1 MVEIQFNTKSL
12 PNFSIFAMLYLLYFQ
27 TPSRKGKTLNMA
39 TAQTLREKFSFTS
52 SVAADVWTPK
62 PNAKAYEWWYFD
74 AISDDGRDAVVI
86 IFLDNFIFSPRYN
99 RIKGEGDAN
108 PKSEIPNPKSG
119 VPAVA
124 FTFYRDGKP
133 IYRAIN
139 EFGGDEFAA
148 SSDAPEC
155 TIGENFFRFESAPYG
170 SGYFISIKA
179 QLRKNRSLE
188 AQFEWLAIESDFLP
202 EKQGGAASDAHVW
215 NLVVSRADVSGRINV
230 RDEKGKELHATHF
243 RGTGYHD
250 HNYDNRWLPE
260 TVQDWQWGRAHFNDC
275 SAVFYRYKETGAEG
289 DTTQLFTIRNGELR
303 PREAQY
309 EEQQFAR
316 DIFGIRYPQR
326 LTFLTEDNMRLR
338 VKQTKIIDA
347 SFFYLRFLSEMT
359 LTLRDGKPRKAVG
372 ITEYLNPKALKYRWL
387 DWLVNMRIG
396 RNGKGSFLP

>member
-1 MVEIQFNTKSL
+1 MT
-12 PNFSIFAMLYLLYFQ
+12 
-27 TPSRKGKTLNMA
+27 

-52 SVAADVWTPK
+52 SVAADVWSPK

-74 AISDDGRDAVVI
+74 ALSDDGRDAVVI

-99 RIKGEGDAN
+99 RRKGEEEKGRRGDDFVGDESN
-108 PKSEIPNPKSG
+108 PQSQIPNPKSS

-124 FTFYRDGKP
+124 FTYYRDGKS
-133 IYRAIN
+133 IYRSIN
-139 EFGGDEFAA
+139 EFGGDEFSA
-148 SSDAPEC
+148 SASAPEC
-155 TIGENFFRFESAPYG
+155 KIGNNFFKFESAPYG
-170 SGYFISIKA
+170 SGYLISITA
-179 QLRKNRSLE
+179 SLRKSCTLE

-202 EKQGGAASDAHVW
+202 DKAIGERDAHVW
-215 NLVVSRADVSGRINV
+215 NLVVSRADVSGKITV
-230 RDEKGKELHATHF
+230 RNEKGKESNTVHF

-260 TVQDWQWGRAHFNDC
+260 TVQDWQWGRAHFTDC
-275 SAVFYRYKETGAEG
+275 SAVFYRYKESGEATGA
-289 DTTQLFTIRNGELR
+289 TKLFTIRNGELR
-303 PREAQY
+303 EGNAEY
-309 EEQQFAR
+309 DEQQFAR

-338 VKQTKIIDA
+338 VKQTKIIDS

-359 LTLRDGKPRKAVG
+359 LTLRDGKPRKAIG

-387 DWLVNMRIG
+387 DWLVSMRIG